1 MLVRDANGK
10 INIISR
16 SSYNT
21 ESEYNQEIY
30 KIYYTYTR
38 IYKSPFEHN
47 LLQYNN
53 RNNTEHKINTTLD
66 EDNDDEY

>member
-38 IYKSPFEHN
+38 LYKSAFEYN
-47 LLQYNN
+47 LFQYNN
-53 RNNTEHKINTTLD
+53 RNNTEHTINTTLD

>member
-1 MLVRDANGK
+1 MLLRDANGK

-21 ESEYNQEIY
+21 EGEYNQEIY

-38 IYKSPFEHN
+38 SYKTAFEYN
-47 LLQYNN
+47 LLQNNN
-53 RNNTEHKINTTLD
+53 RNNTEYKINTTLD